1 MKRFWELLLLCAAM
15 TACSKEG
22 TDGFPGN
29 SMPDTG
35 YSISH
40 GKIVLGQ
47 KLENPYKT
55 ENVRNAYSSLY
66 PTRSR
71 EDIETTDLYVRFL
84 PEDREDLELLNSLDI
99 DLVDHPVDYE
109 IIVDGDYYHDPAIPE
124 DGITWQYAV
133 VGKDFEFPDIRY
145 EILDECFIADSNI
158 TTRSGEEIDWEALE
172 AEAYRMTGNADLLT
186 VGTKASKVHPSGRI
200 TIVDKDLNGGKPFG
214 VAGVRVR
221 CNVFVKFSS
230 AYTDRDGYYTIPK
243 KYSSKVRYRLVFKN
257 TKGFAIGLN
266 LIIVQASTSALGRTS
281 PSGLSVTITE
291 RSDSKLFN
299 RCVVNNAAYDYITRC
314 ASDDMD
320 ISAPPSDLRIWLFPG
335 MSASSAVMIH
345 HGAVVKGGL
354 LEDFLGPFASIISF
368 FAPDITIGTNTLS
381 GYEAIY
387 STVCHELAHASHFS
401 KVGYEYWNRYIY
413 FILSS
418 FVTSGGITYGSGTE
432 SDAGYCEVG
441 EMWAYYLE
449 SMMYKERYG
458 GAVPSFGTSFWF
470 RPQILRYLDQR
481 GVSRSE
487 IFRALGS
494 DVTDRNALKNRL
506 MTICP
511 DKALVIEQ
519 AFNRY

>member
-1 MKRFWELLLLCAAM
+1 MYIPD
-15 TACSKEG
+15 G
-22 TDGFPGN
+22 GFPARPYIRN
-29 SMPDTG
+29 TIWEESYPA
-35 YSISH
+35 
-40 GKIVLGQ
+40 GQ
-47 KLENPYKT
+47 RKGT
-55 ENVRNAYSSLY
+55 V
-66 PTRSR
+66 
-71 EDIETTDLYVRFL
+71 
-84 PEDREDLELLNSLDI
+84 PE
-99 DLVDHPVDYE
+99 
-109 IIVDGDYYHDPAIPE
+109 
-124 DGITWQYAV
+124 Q
-133 VGKDFEFPDIRY
+133 
-145 EILDECFIADSNI
+145 
-158 TTRSGEEIDWEALE
+158 
-172 AEAYRMTGNADLLT
+172 
-186 VGTKASKVHPSGRI
+186 
-200 TIVDKDLNGGKPFG
+200 
-214 VAGVRVR
+214 
-221 CNVFVKFSS
+221 
-230 AYTDRDGYYTIPK
+230 
-243 KYSSKVRYRLVFKN
+243 
-257 TKGFAIGLN
+257 
-266 LIIVQASTSALGRTS
+266 
-281 PSGLSVTITE
+281 
-291 RSDSKLFN
+291 
-299 RCVVNNAAYDYITRC
+299 
-314 ASDDMD
+314 
-320 ISAPPSDLRIWLFPG
+320 
-335 MSASSAVMIH
+335 
-345 HGAVVKGGL
+345 
-354 LEDFLGPFASIISF
+354 DFLGPFASIISF